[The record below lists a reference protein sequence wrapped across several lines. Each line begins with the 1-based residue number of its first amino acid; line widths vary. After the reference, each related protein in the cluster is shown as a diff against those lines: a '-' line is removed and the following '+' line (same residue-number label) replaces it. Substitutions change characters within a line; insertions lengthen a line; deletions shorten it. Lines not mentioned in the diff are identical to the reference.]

1 MSNSG
6 RFALKAGVL
15 TAPGLTRQISGIRI
29 INSPPASLIGRPGK
43 RLFPKKCLAA
53 GSTYGQFLCVTLFL
67 RPNPFASPS
76 GRHQASAS
84 PFRCSLKNRRLNTFD
99 PTWSRCAT
107 HPIGSSTWWLIFDF
121 QTSPFPNQLPWFFSS
136 SPNQAVPVRYPH
148 VQRIT
153 LVPSRQISAGP

>member
-1 MSNSG
+1 M
-6 RFALKAGVL
+6 FAPKAGVL
-15 TAPGLTRQISGIRI
+15 TPLRLTRQISGIRI

-43 RLFPKKCLAA
+43 RLFPKKCLAER
-53 GSTYGQFLCVTLFL
+53 STYGQFPCVTFFL

-121 QTSPFPNQLPWFFSS
+121 QTSPFPDQLPWLFSS
-136 SPNQAVPVRYPH
+136 SYNQVVPVRYPY
-148 VQRIT
+148 VRRIT
-153 LVPSRQISAGP
+153 LVSPGQIPSGP